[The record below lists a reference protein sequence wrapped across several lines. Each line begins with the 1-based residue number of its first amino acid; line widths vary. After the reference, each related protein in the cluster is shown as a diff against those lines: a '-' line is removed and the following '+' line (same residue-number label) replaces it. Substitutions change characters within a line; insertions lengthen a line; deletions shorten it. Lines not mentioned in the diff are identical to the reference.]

1 MMSSRG
7 GKSYWSQWRRVRAN
21 VLSHLQEL
29 HVQQQ
34 SNSDSSPINAQASS
48 FSESNN
54 HELQSEH
61 FF

>member
-29 HVQQQ
+29 Q

-54 HELQSEH
+54 HELQSEQ

>member
-1 MMSSRG
+1 MMSSRD

-54 HELQSEH
+54 H
-61 FF
+61 